1 MNVEVVGHIP
11 SEHVSA
17 FMAGGSVQ
25 HIADAPLSLGSIS
38 VIVDLPSGVGG
49 SMECAVAV
57 GSVDITAPTWTA
69 ISSNHYE
76 TSDYETASQALTI
89 MAQAA
94 TGGVT
99 AILS

>member
-1 MNVEVVGHIP
+1 
-11 SEHVSA
+11 
-17 FMAGGSVQ
+17 MAGGSVQ

>member
-1 MNVEVVGHIP
+1 
-11 SEHVSA
+11 
-17 FMAGGSVQ
+17 
-25 HIADAPLSLGSIS
+25 
-38 VIVDLPSGVGG
+38 
-49 SMECAVAV
+49 MECAVAV